1 MMDDTNV
8 LQPLDRVTAPA
19 GFEDRVLAELS
30 LRRRMRPQVRRAR
43 MFRLALSSAA
53 AGILV
58 TFVVLNLFV
67 FNQGA
72 KSVEGIQAA
81 AAAGRDS
88 IPVTEKVDYGREVRS
103 SSPGPRTIYLLE
115 QVSNVSNVSTRY

>member
-1 MMDDTNV
+1 MDDNKM
-8 LQPLDRVTAPA
+8 LQPLGRVMAPA
-19 GFEDRVLAELS
+19 GFEDRVLAELT
-30 LRRRMRPQVRRAR
+30 LRRRMRPQVRRAQ

-72 KSVEGIQAA
+72 KSGEGIRAA
-81 AAAGRDS
+81 AAAGRES
-88 IPVTEKVDYGREVRS
+88 IPVTERVDYGREVRS
-103 SSPGPRTIYLLE
+103 A
-115 QVSNVSNVSTRY
+115 